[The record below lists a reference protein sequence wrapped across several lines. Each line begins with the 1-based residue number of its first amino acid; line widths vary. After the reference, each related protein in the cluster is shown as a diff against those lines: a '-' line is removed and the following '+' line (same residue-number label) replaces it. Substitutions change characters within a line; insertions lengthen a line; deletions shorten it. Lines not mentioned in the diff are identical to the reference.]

1 MNLEL
6 VKEQIKSEI
15 KVDKAGKGTASIRAT
30 ARLCDVS
37 HTTLNKAFDG
47 GNLNPGKLAGML
59 IQQGF
64 NPETFLESG
73 TPDLAVAVVVKYY
86 AYSEYSGA
94 RCTEQARLVDLAF
107 SGVGARSWMREI
119 AGWRENRVIE
129 ISPQDKPTYVVAREI
144 AEQVAWIES
153 NISDKNISTTLIQH
167 AMSSINPVLLPLP
180 QQEQAPTTAKTKNG
194 KKKPETETKPDYFLP
209 TGNYQPLESF
219 FINQC
224 LPIAIEATKSA
235 IGFEKFF
242 SKHVRLMSVIG
253 CDALI
258 PWYKDCP
265 AMRESLA
272 LVLLECGF
280 DPDELLVKPW

>member
-15 KVDKAGKGTASIRAT
+15 KVDETGKGTASIRAT

-73 TPDLAVAVVVKYY
+73 VPDLAVAVVVKYY

-119 AGWRENRVIE
+119 AGWQPPS
-129 ISPQDKPTYVVAREI
+129 ISIPQSSTNPILLASLEARQAYDALAAIDKGLAHMATLAIMQPVVG
-144 AEQVAWIES
+144 
-153 NISDKNISTTLIQH
+153 T
-167 AMSSINPVLLPLP
+167 LPLP
-180 QQEQAPTTAKTKNG
+180 QQEQAPPATKTKNG
-194 KKKPETETKPDYFLP
+194 KKKPEPEPKPDYFLP
-209 TGNYQPLESF
+209 TGNYQPLENF
-219 FINQC
+219 FINQRV
-224 LPIAIEATKSA
+224 PSEVQSTFDVQSQRS
-235 IGFEKFF
+235 E
-242 SKHVRLMSVIG
+242 HVKLMSVIG
-253 CDALI
+253 SNVLI
-258 PWYKDCP
+258 PWYKDCSK
-265 AMRESLA
+265 MRESLA
-272 LVLLECGF
+272 LFLLERGF
-280 DPDELLVKPW
+280 DPDELLIKPW